1 MQAIRV
7 PIMFRS
13 VTATPFDLDTP
24 LGQRRAI
31 IRRNGDDVEMVE
43 AGWGL
48 RPGPSSDR
56 PFTLVR
62 AEGRTF
68 PAHRCLVPAS
78 DFRLPGRERAYG
90 FSLADGDWFYLAGI
104 WRPATA
110 DWPESYAILTIA
122 ANEDVAAYHHR
133 QMAVLTRAQRLNWL
147 DAVVP
152 EHELLRPMPVGSFR
166 VRDERRRRVGQ
177 GALALQAAPESSPH

>member
-1 MQAIRV
+1 
-7 PIMFRS
+7 MFQL

-31 IRRNGDDVEMVE
+31 IRRNGDDVEMVQ
-43 AGWGL
+43 AAWGL

-56 PFTLVR
+56 PITLVR
-62 AEGRTF
+62 AEGRAFQT
-68 PAHRCLVPAS
+68 HRCLVPAS
-78 DFRLPGRERAYG
+78 EFHLPSRGRTYSI
-90 FSLADGDWFYLAGI
+90 SLTDGDWFYLAGI
-104 WRPATA
+104 WQPATA
-110 DWPESYAILTIA
+110 DWPESYAILTVA

-152 EHELLRPMPVGSFR
+152 EDQLLRPMPVGSFR
-166 VRDERRRRVGQ
+166 VREEGRTRVEQ
-177 GALALQAAPESSPH
+177 GVLALWATSESSRH

>member
-7 PIMFRS
+7 PIMFRF

-62 AEGRTF
+62 PRAGRSR
-68 PAHRCLVPAS
+68 PIAASSRCPTSACPVA
-78 DFRLPGRERAYG
+78 DARTAFRSPT
-90 FSLADGDWFYLAGI
+90 GDWFYLAGI

-133 QMAVLTRAQRLNWL
+133 QMAVLSRAQRLNWL

-166 VRDERRRRVGQ
+166 VRDEGRKRVGQ
-177 GALALQAAPESSPH
+177 GALAL

>member
-1 MQAIRV
+1 LQIIRV
-7 PIMFRS
+7 PIMFRF
-13 VTATPFDLDTP
+13 VTATRFDLDTP

-56 PFTLVR
+56 P
-62 AEGRTF
+62 EGRTF
-68 PAHRCLVPAS
+68 PTHHCLVLAS
-78 DFRLPGRERAYG
+78 NFRLPSRGRAYS
-90 FSLADGDWFYLAGI
+90 FSLADGDWFYLAGT

-166 VRDERRRRVGQ
+166 VRDEGRKRVGQ
-177 GALALQAAPESSPH
+177 GARAL

>member
-13 VTATPFDLDTP
+13 VTAIPFDLDMP

-31 IRRNGDDVEMVE
+31 IRRNGDAVEMVE

-48 RPGPSSDR
+48 RPTPNSDR
-56 PFTLVR
+56 PFTFVR

-68 PAHRCLVPAS
+68 PTHRCLVPAS
-78 DFRLPGRERAYG
+78 DFRLSGHGRAYN
-90 FSLADGDWFYLAGI
+90 FLLADGDWFYLAGI

-147 DAVVP
+147 DTVVP
-152 EHELLRPMPVGSFR
+152 EDELLRPMPMGSFR
-166 VRDERRRRVGQ
+166 VREDSRIGSDRVR
-177 GALALQAAPESSPH
+177 

>member
-1 MQAIRV
+1 LQIIRV
-7 PIMFRS
+7 PIMFRF

-62 AEGRTF
+62 FEGRTF
-68 PAHRCLVPAS
+68 PTHRCLVPAS
-78 DFRLPGRERAYG
+78 DFRLPGRGRAYS
-90 FSLADGDWFYLAGI
+90 FSLADGNWFYLAGI

-133 QMAVLTRAQRLNWL
+133 QMAVLTRAQRLNRL

-166 VRDERRRRVGQ
+166 VRDEGRKRVGQ
-177 GALALQAAPESSPH
+177 RALAL

>member
-1 MQAIRV
+1 MQTIRV
-7 PIMFRS
+7 PIMFQL
-13 VTATPFDLDTP
+13 VTATPFDLDTL

-31 IRRNGDDVEMVE
+31 IRRNGDDVEMVQ
-43 AGWGL
+43 AAWGL

-56 PFTLVR
+56 PITLVR
-62 AEGRTF
+62 AEGRAFQT
-68 PAHRCLVPAS
+68 HRCLVPAS
-78 DFRLPGRERAYG
+78 EFHLPSRGRTYS
-90 FSLADGDWFYLAGI
+90 FSLTDGDLFYLAGI

-110 DWPESYAILTIA
+110 DWPESYAILTVA

-166 VRDERRRRVGQ
+166 VREEGRTRVEQ
-177 GALALQAAPESSPH
+177 GVLALWATSESSRH